1 MSLYSTIIKPTL
13 LLDETKAKE
22 NLDYVFEKIKS
33 QKITFRP
40 HFKTH
45 QSAAIGEWFRER
57 GINQIT
63 VSSVEM
69 AEYFAN
75 SGWSDILIAFPI
87 NLREINTITKLAKSI
102 TLSVLIESL
111 EVASQLD
118 SLIDT
123 NIGVWIKVDVGA
135 GRTGIVWSDL
145 EKFESIARSVKFSR
159 NLKLQGVLTHSG
171 HTYRALG
178 HSEIQRIY
186 NESLERLQMIKQ
198 HLEAKHLGPIK
209 ISVGDTPSTVAV
221 SDFGDIDEIRPGNFI
236 FYDVQQSIAGVCGLK
251 NIAVA
256 VACPVVSTHPERF
269 EATIYGGAIHFSKDY
284 FQYQGSTI
292 AFGYVVSVT
301 ENGWD
306 DHKVIG
312 YVKSLS
318 QEHGILRIYET
329 EMENVKPG
337 EIICVLPAHSCL
349 TVQIIRNYL
358 NLDGEIIRTINS
370 NH

>member
-1 MSLYSTIIKPTL
+1 MTLFSKITKPTL

-22 NLDYVFEKIKS
+22 NLEYVFEKIKR
-33 QKITFRP
+33 QNITFRP
-40 HFKTH
+40 HFKTD
-45 QSAAIGEWFRER
+45 QSAAIGEWFREL

-75 SGWSDILIAFPI
+75 SGWNDILMAFPI
-87 NLREINTITKLAKSI
+87 NLREINGIEKLAQSI
-102 TLSVLIESL
+102 TLSVLIEARD
-111 EVASQLD
+111 VAAQLD

-123 NIGVWIKVDVGA
+123 KIGVWIKVDVGS

-145 EKFESIARSVKFSR
+145 EKIEIIAKFVKFSR
-159 NLKLQGVLTHSG
+159 NLQLLGVLTHSG
-171 HTYRALG
+171 HTYRATG
-178 HSEIQRIY
+178 QSEIQRIY
-186 NESLERLQMIKQ
+186 NESLERLQTIKK
-198 HLEAKHLGPIK
+198 HLEAKLLGPIK
-209 ISVGDTPSTVAV
+209 ISVGDTPSTIAV

-236 FYDVQQSIAGVCGLK
+236 FYDVQQSIAGVCGIE

-256 VACPVVSTHPERF
+256 VACPVVSTHPERL
-269 EATIYGGAIHFSKDY
+269 EATIYGGAIHFSKDF

-292 AFGYVVSVT
+292 AYGYVVAVT

-306 DHKVIG
+306 DQKVIG

-337 EIICVLPAHSCL
+337 DIICVLPAHSCL
-349 TVQIIRNYL
+349 TVQILRNYL

-370 NH
+370 NL

>member
-1 MSLYSTIIKPTL
+1 MTIYSSITKPTL
-13 LLDETKAKE
+13 LLNEIKAKD
-22 NLDYVFEKIKS
+22 NLDYVLKKIKN
-33 QKITFRP
+33 QKFNFRP

-45 QSAAIGEWFRER
+45 QSAAIGEWFRDL

-87 NLREINTITKLAKSI
+87 NLREINAIIKLAHAI
-102 TLSVLIESL
+102 TLSVLIESA
-111 EVASQLD
+111 EVAAQLD
-118 SLIDT
+118 VLIDT
-123 NIGVWIKVDVGA
+123 QVGVWIKVDVGA
-135 GRTGIVWSDL
+135 GRTGIMWTDL
-145 EKFESIARSVKFSR
+145 EKFESIARSIKSSR

-171 HTYRALG
+171 HTYRASG
-178 HSEIQRIY
+178 QSEIQKIY
-186 NESLERLQMIKQ
+186 YESLDRLQIVKRY
-198 HLEAKHLGPIK
+198 LETKNLGPIK
-209 ISVGDTPSTVAV
+209 ISVGDTPSTIAV
-221 SDFGDIDEIRPGNFI
+221 SEYGDIDEIRPGNFI
-236 FYDVQQSIAGVCGLK
+236 FYDVQQTIAGVCGIE

-256 VACPVVSTHPERF
+256 VACPVVSTHPERL
-269 EATIYGGAIHFSKDY
+269 EATIYGGAIHFSKD
-284 FQYQGSTI
+284 FFHYQGSTI
-292 AFGYVVSVT
+292 AYGFVVAVT

-349 TVQIIRNYL
+349 TVQVMRNYL